1 MEIKACD
8 KHVGISAQKVRL
20 IVDLVRGMPVS
31 EALSTIEYTPKAGS
45 RYVGKLLSSAV
56 ANASAH
62 EGIDVDTLFV
72 KKIYVDEGPTMKRG
86 RARAKG
92 RGTRILKRTSH
103 ITLTVA
109 DSE

>member
-31 EALSTIEYTPKAGS
+31 DAISTIEYTPKAGS

-56 ANASAH
+56 ANAGTQ

-72 KKIYVDEGPTMKRG
+72 KKIYVDEGPTMKRF
-86 RARAKG
+86 RAKSMG
-92 RGTRILKRTSH
+92 RGTRILKRSCH
-103 ITLTVA
+103 ITVVLDEA
-109 DSE
+109 

>member
-31 EALSTIEYTPKAGS
+31 DAINTIDYTPKAGS
-45 RYVGKLLSSAV
+45 RYVSKLLSSAV
-56 ANASAH
+56 ANAGTR

-72 KKIYVDEGPTMKRG
+72 KKIYVDEGPTMKRF
-86 RARAKG
+86 RACSMG
-92 RGTRILKRTSH
+92 RGTRILKRSCH
-103 ITLTVA
+103 ITVVLDEA
-109 DSE
+109 

>member
-45 RYVGKLLSSAV
+45 RYVCKLLSSAV
-56 ANASAH
+56 ANASSH

-72 KKIYVDEGPTMKRG
+72 KKIYVDEGPTMKRF
-86 RARAKG
+86 RAQSMG
-92 RGTRILKRTSH
+92 RGTRILKRSCH
-103 ITLTVA
+103 ITVVLDEA
-109 DSE
+109 

>member
-20 IVDLVRGMPVS
+20 LADLVRGMPVS
-31 EALSTIEYTPKAGS
+31 DALSTLEYTPKAGS

-56 ANASAH
+56 ASASSQ

-72 KKIYVDEGPTMKRG
+72 KKIEVDEGPTMKRF
-86 RARAKG
+86 RARSMG
-92 RGTRILKRTSH
+92 RGTRILKRSCH
-103 ITLTVA
+103 ITVVL
-109 DSE
+109 DEG

>member
-1 MEIKACD
+1 MEIKASD

-31 EALSTIEYTPKAGS
+31 DAISTIEYTPKAGS

-56 ANASAH
+56 ANAGTQ

-72 KKIYVDEGPTMKRG
+72 KKIYVDEGPTMKRF
-86 RARAKG
+86 RAKSMG
-92 RGTRILKRTSH
+92 RGTRILKRSCH
-103 ITLTVA
+103 ITVVLDEA
-109 DSE
+109 

>member
-20 IVDLVRGMPVS
+20 LADLVRGMPVS
-31 EALSTIEYTPKAGS
+31 DAISTVEYTPKAGS

-56 ANASAH
+56 ANAGTQ

-72 KKIYVDEGPTMKRG
+72 KKIYVDEGPTMKRF
-86 RARAKG
+86 RAKSMG
-92 RGTRILKRTSH
+92 RGTRILKRSCH
-103 ITLTVA
+103 ITVVLDEA
-109 DSE
+109 

>member
-20 IVDLVRGMPVS
+20 LADLVRGMPVS
-31 EALSTIEYTPKAGS
+31 DAISTLEYTPKAGS

-56 ANASAH
+56 ASAGSR

-72 KKIYVDEGPTMKRG
+72 KKIYVDEGPTMKRF
-86 RARAKG
+86 RARSMG
-92 RGTRILKRTSH
+92 RGTRILKRSCH
-103 ITLTVA
+103 ITVVL
-109 DSE
+109 DES

>member
-20 IVDLVRGMPVS
+20 LADLVRGMPVS
-31 EALSTIEYTPKAGS
+31 DALSTLEYTPKAGS

-56 ANASAH
+56 ASASSQ

-72 KKIYVDEGPTMKRG
+72 KKIDVDEGPTMKRF
-86 RARAKG
+86 RARSMG
-92 RGTRILKRTSH
+92 RGTRILKRSCH
-103 ITLTVA
+103 ITVVL
-109 DSE
+109 DEG

>member
-31 EALSTIEYTPKAGS
+31 EALSTIDYTSKAGS

-56 ANASAH
+56 ANASVH

-72 KKIYVDEGPTMKRG
+72 KKIYVDEGPTMKRF
-86 RARAKG
+86 RAKSMG
-92 RGTRILKRTSH
+92 RGTRILKRSCH
-103 ITLTVA
+103 ITVVLDEA
-109 DSE
+109 